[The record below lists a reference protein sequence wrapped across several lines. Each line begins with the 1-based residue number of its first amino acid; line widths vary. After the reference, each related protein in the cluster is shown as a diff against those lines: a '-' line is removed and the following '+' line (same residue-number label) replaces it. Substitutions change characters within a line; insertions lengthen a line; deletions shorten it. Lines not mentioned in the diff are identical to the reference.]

1 MQNYSQSIIE
11 SKEIN
16 EMNNLQYI
24 FHFLPGD
31 EQGHLRTG
39 KVRSFVPDADC

>member
-1 MQNYSQSIIE
+1 MQSYSQSIIE

-16 EMNNLQYI
+16 EQYI
-24 FHFLPGD
+24 YDFLPGD